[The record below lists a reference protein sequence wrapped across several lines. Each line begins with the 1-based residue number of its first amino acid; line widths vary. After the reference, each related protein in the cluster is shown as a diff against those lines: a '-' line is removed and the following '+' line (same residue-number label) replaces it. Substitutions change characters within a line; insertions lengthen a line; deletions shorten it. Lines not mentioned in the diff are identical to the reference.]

1 MSSDD
6 NEAWNWMIY
15 KICGSMTVDCGC
27 IYCIKEQRLGFGNA
41 AALVRPI
48 ERERGCE
55 VVFLLPCYRR
65 NITILMFF
73 K

>member
-1 MSSDD
+1 
-6 NEAWNWMIY
+6 MIY

-27 IYCIKEQRLGFGNA
+27 IYCIKGQRLGFGNA

-48 ERERGCE
+48 ERERGRE
-55 VVFLLPCYRR
+55 VVFLLPYFRLS
-65 NITILMFF
+65 ITIFMFF